1 MNLKKI
7 QAMPFAPFHE
17 ESKVRWKVT
26 VKVKEPVV
34 DGERLLVVDFLEN
47 LSCTAY
53 RRDMPSFRIVCAK
66 KSKEVKGI
74 NHEGRIQQ
82 KVLNCFSTPM
92 WWYNE
97 YVLISPREEEALR
110 RFLKAE
116 KTENHQMD
124 NLCKWIKQ
132 TRQEMKKRSMEKRGE
147 LMDEDYRLCPEALPE
162 GLIDYIRR
170 EVLPEDRVIIY
181 KRGNVNGIC
190 TVCGTQVHARGRRFT
205 QSAYA
210 TCPNCGARVI
220 CVLEDG
226 CAFAANYIENIV
238 AVQKGTD
245 GETVFF
251 RQWLLHRDNS
261 ARWEHIEDFL
271 QETVRYA
278 IRGNKTA
285 KWQKQGKE
293 SYYMRTERYELDEW
307 TRWQD
312 NRIYD
317 GSYFFY
323 PTGIEEALSGTAM
336 QYADLEGYLE
346 ERGHNKNPIY
356 FLEYHARYPVIEF
369 LWKAG
374 YQNIVHNRIFG
385 MDRENRNAILWER
398 KKLKECFKFPLRI
411 LKLMPPEE
419 WSLNDIQRVN
429 DLWEKYG
436 GKVTDT
442 EIRLVLQSKVDIQLW
457 SRATTYANAGRILK
471 YIKNQTDK
479 RKEKN
484 PDKRSISQNDTAQA
498 YRDYLQE
505 CEQLHLDLH
514 DKEILFPKDLT
525 AAHNRTM
532 EQVKFEKNKADQE
545 KFQKAVEKLE
555 KFAWGE
561 GEFFIRPAREQMELT
576 AEGKALHHCVGGYIK
591 RMAEGETAIFFLRKV
606 SEPDKPFYTLEL
618 QKKRV
623 IQCRTEHNASYDRK
637 PDVKKFVDMWMEK
650 VVKKGGKKK
659 AKEATA

>member
-26 VKVKEPVV
+26 VKEPVV

-374 YQNIVHNRIFG
+374 YRNIVHNRIFG

-576 AEGKALHHCVGGYIK
+576 AEGKALHHCVGGYI
-591 RMAEGETAIFFLRKV
+591 RDMAEEKTAIFFLRKAN
-606 SEPDKPFYTLEL
+606 EPDKPFYTLEL

-623 IQCRTEHNASYDRK
+623 IQCRTEHNASYDRN
-637 PDVKKFVDMWMEK
+637 PDGKNFVDMWMEK

-659 AKEATA
+659 AKEAAA

>member
-26 VKVKEPVV
+26 VKEPVV

-261 ARWEHIEDFL
+261 ARWEHIENFL

-285 KWQKQGKE
+285 KWQKQGKD

-374 YQNIVHNRIFG
+374 YRNIVHNRIFG

-623 IQCRTEHNASYDRK
+623 IQCRTEHNASYDRN
-637 PDVKKFVDMWMEK
+637 PDVKNFVDMWMEK
-650 VVKKGGKKK
+650 VVKKGGNKK
-659 AKEATA
+659 AKEAAA

>member
-7 QAMPFAPFHE
+7 KAMPFAPFHE
-17 ESKVRWKVT
+17 ESGVRWKVT
-26 VKVKEPVV
+26 VKEPVV

-132 TRQEMKKRSMEKRGE
+132 TRQEMKKRSMEERGE

-162 GLIDYIRR
+162 GLINYIRR
-170 EVLPEDRVIIY
+170 EVLPNDRVIIY

-374 YQNIVHNRIFG
+374 YRNIVHNRIFG

-525 AAHNRTM
+525 AAHSRTM

-623 IQCRTEHNASYDRK
+623 IQCRTEHNASYDRN
-637 PDVKKFVDMWMEK
+637 PDVKNFVDMWMEK

-659 AKEATA
+659 AKEAAA

>member
-7 QAMPFAPFHE
+7 QAMPFAPFRR
-17 ESKVRWKVT
+17 ESMERWRVT
-26 VKVKEPVV
+26 VKEPVV
-34 DGERLLVVDFLEN
+34 DGERMLVVDFLEN
-47 LSCTAY
+47 TACVSY
-53 RRDMPSFRIVCAK
+53 KRETPSFRIVCGK
-66 KSKEVKGI
+66 KSREVKGI
-74 NHEGRIQQ
+74 THEGKIQQ
-82 KVLNCFSTPM
+82 KVLDSFRRFA
-92 WWYNE
+92 WE
-97 YVLISPREEEALR
+97 YAMISPREEEALR

-116 KTENHQMD
+116 KTRNHQLD
-124 NLCKWIKQ
+124 NLYTWIKQ
-132 TRQEMKKRSMEKRGE
+132 TRREMKKRSMEERGE

-162 GLIDYIRR
+162 GLINYIRR
-170 EVLPEDRVIIY
+170 EVLPKDRVIIY

-190 TVCGTQVHARGRRFT
+190 TVCGTQVRAMGRRFT

-210 TCPNCGARVI
+210 TCPNCGARVS

-245 GETVFF
+245 GKTVFF
-251 RQWLLHRDNS
+251 RQWLLRRDHT

-285 KWQKQGKE
+285 KWQKQGKYT
-293 SYYMRTERYELDEW
+293 YYMRTERYELDEW
-307 TRWQD
+307 SRWSD

-317 GSYFFY
+317 GGYYFY
-323 PTGIEEALSGTAM
+323 TGGIEEALSGTAM

-346 ERGHNKNPIY
+346 ESGHNRNPIY
-356 FLEYHARYPVIEF
+356 FLEYHAKYPVIEF

-374 YQNIVHNRIFG
+374 YRNIVHNRIFG
-385 MDRENRNAILWER
+385 MSKENRNAIRWEQ
-398 KKLKECFKFPLRI
+398 KKLRACFKFPLRI

-429 DLWEKYG
+429 DLWERYG
-436 GKVTDT
+436 GKITDT
-442 EIRLVLQSKVDIQLW
+442 EIRLVLESKVDIQLW
-457 SRATTYANAGRILK
+457 SRATAYASVGRILK
-471 YIKNQTDK
+471 YIQKQTEK
-479 RKEKN
+479 RKGEN
-484 PDKRSISQNDTAQA
+484 PDRRNVSKDESARI

-532 EQVKFEKNKADQE
+532 EQVKFERNKADQE

-555 KFAWGE
+555 KFAWSE
-561 GEFFIRPAREQMELT
+561 GEFFIRPAREQMELM

-623 IQCRTEHNASYDRK
+623 IQCRTEHNASYDRT
-637 PDVKKFVDMWMEK
+637 PDVKSFVDMWMEK
-650 VVKKGGKKK
+650 VVKSGGNKK
-659 AKEATA
+659 AKEAAA

>member
-7 QAMPFAPFHE
+7 QAMPFAPFCE
-17 ESKVRWKVT
+17 ESNVRWKVT
-26 VKVKEPVV
+26 VKEPVV

-47 LSCTAY
+47 TACNVY
-53 RRDMPSFRIVCAK
+53 ARNTPSFRIVCAK
-66 KSKEVKGI
+66 KSKEVRGI
-74 NHEGRIQQ
+74 NHEGRMQQ
-82 KVLNCFSTPM
+82 KVLDCFSGSM
-92 WWYNE
+92 WWNG
-97 YVLISPREEEALR
+97 YVLISPREEKLLQ
-110 RFLKAE
+110 RFLKS
-116 KTENHQMD
+116 TETRNHQLD
-124 NLCKWIKQ
+124 NLWKWVMQ
-132 TRQEMKKRSMEKRGE
+132 TREYMKTKDRKERGE

-162 GLIDYIRR
+162 GMIDYIRR
-170 EVLPEDRVIIY
+170 EVLPKDRVIIY
-181 KRGNVNGIC
+181 KKGNVHGTC
-190 TVCGTQVHARGRRFT
+190 SVCGRKVHARGRRFV
-205 QSAYA
+205 QS
-210 TCPNCGARVI
+210 TRVNCPNCGTRVS
-220 CVLEDG
+220 CVLENG
-226 CAFAANYIENIV
+226 SVFAANYIENIV

-285 KWQKQGKE
+285 KWQKQGKDN
-293 SYYMRTERYELDEW
+293 YYMRTERYELDEW
-307 TRWQD
+307 TRWSD

-317 GSYFFY
+317 GGYYFY
-323 PTGIEEALSGTAM
+323 TGGIEEALSGTAM
-336 QYADLEGYLE
+336 QYADLDGYLAV
-346 ERGHNKNPIY
+346 ERHSKNPIY
-356 FLEYHARYPVIEF
+356 FLEYHAKYPVIEF

-374 YQNIVHNRIFG
+374 YRNIVHNRIFG
-385 MDRENRNAILWER
+385 MSKENRNAIRWER
-398 KKLKECFKFPLRI
+398 KKLKDCFKFPLRI

-429 DLWEKYG
+429 DLWERYG
-436 GKVTDT
+436 GKITDT
-442 EIRLVLQSKVDIQLW
+442 EIQLVLESKVDIQLW
-457 SRATTYANAGRILK
+457 SRATAYASVGKILK
-471 YIKNQTDK
+471 YIQKQTEK
-479 RKEKN
+479 RKEEN
-484 PDKRSISQNDTAQA
+484 PDRRNVSKDESARI

-532 EQVKFEKNKADQE
+532 EQVEFERNKADQE

-555 KFAWGE
+555 KFAWSE

-576 AEGKALHHCVGGYIK
+576 AEGKALHHCVGGYI
-591 RMAEGETAIFFLRKV
+591 RDMAEEKTAIFFLRKV

-623 IQCRTEHNASYDRK
+623 IQCRTEHNASYDRN
-637 PDVKKFVDMWMEK
+637 PDVKNFVDMWMEK
-650 VVKKGGKKK
+650 VVRKGGNKK
-659 AKEATA
+659 AKEAAA